1 MEKVTILKK
10 LGLVKFSGVVGVTH
24 RENVYV
30 ANRKSLLLWGLYVLF
45 FIVAFIPSIVI
56 GAVYGTYE
64 CLKNNYS
71 WFFEYEIKEKINKND
86 ERKDICEDC
95 TFKDTSC
102 PGGMWCTADKF

>member
-30 ANRKSLLLWGLYVLF
+30 ANRRSPLLWALYVLF

-56 GAVYGTYE
+56 GAVYGTYA
-64 CLKNNYS
+64 CFKNNHS
-71 WFFEYEIKEKINKND
+71 WFFEYEVKEKINKN
-86 ERKDICEDC
+86 EE
-95 TFKDTSC
+95 
-102 PGGMWCTADKF
+102 